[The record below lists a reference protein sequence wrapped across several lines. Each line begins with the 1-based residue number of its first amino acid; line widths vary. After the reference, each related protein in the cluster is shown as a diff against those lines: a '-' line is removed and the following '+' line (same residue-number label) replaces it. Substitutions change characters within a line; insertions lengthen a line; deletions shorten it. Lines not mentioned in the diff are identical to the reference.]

1 MSLATPLLAELERE
15 SATTR
20 RVLERVPA
28 DRFEWQPHPKSMT
41 LKALAVHLATVP
53 TWGAATLASTEFDLA
68 QAEDRRP
75 DISSTQELLGFYD
88 GAVGDLKEKL
98 GSADDATLL
107 APWTLKKEGAAV
119 VTLPRAA
126 VLRSIIFN
134 HSIHHRGQLSVFL
147 RLLDVP
153 VPSIYGPSADEA
165 PVW

>member
-1 MSLATPLLAELERE
+1 MQLATPLLGELARE
-15 SATTR
+15 AATTR
-20 RVLERVPA
+20 RVLERVPD
-28 DRFEWQPHPKSMT
+28 DRFDWQPHPKSMT

-53 TWGAATLASTEFDLA
+53 AWGAATLAGTEFDLA

-75 DISSTQELLGFYD
+75 EIGSTEELLRFFD
-88 GAVGDLKEKL
+88 GAVGDFEERL
-98 GSADDATLL
+98 GRADDAALL
-107 APWTLKKEGAAV
+107 APWTLKKQGAVV

-165 PVW
+165 PAW